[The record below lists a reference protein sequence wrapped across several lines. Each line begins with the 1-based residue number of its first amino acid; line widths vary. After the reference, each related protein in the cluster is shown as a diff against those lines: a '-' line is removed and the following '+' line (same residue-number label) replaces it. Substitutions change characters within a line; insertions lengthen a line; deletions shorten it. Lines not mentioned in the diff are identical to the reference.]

1 MIYKDEAVAQMT
13 ALVQEMNKAQALEQG
28 MPLEQVNAMFDPHT
42 PDINRINGLL
52 YDKLVEIGVIGG

>member
-1 MIYKDEAVAQMT
+1 MIYKDEAVRVMT
-13 ALVQEMNKAQALEQG
+13 DLVQARNKQQAIEQG

-42 PDINRINGLL
+42 PEIDRINGLL